1 MRLLRRSLV
10 LVGLGLAAPAPPGA
24 GAEPAAGLPA
34 VLDAP
39 ADGVRDEPAWRD
51 VLLHLFLD
59 GVTRDER
66 RVDGGLAKWT
76 GPVELTLA
84 GAAAA
89 PYVAFVEELA
99 ADLARLTGLA
109 ISVAADGRR
118 AGAMDVYIAS
128 DPRYWPAGL
137 RPADGRVAVF
147 TCAAAPRVRGGVI
160 SRASI
165 RINAGVLDPA
175 SVRAC
180 LLEEIVQSLGLFG
193 EVSGRDDTILG
204 DRVGHQHLGIV
215 DRLLL
220 RTLYDPRLPPGASRA
235 ALLPAAA
242 LVLAE
247 QLGRVA
253 CREDAGALRRCELA
267 VSAPSPR

>member
-1 MRLLRRSLV
+1 MRSLRRSLA
-10 LVGLGLAAPAPPGA
+10 LVGLGVAALALPGGPAA
-24 GAEPAAGLPA
+24 AAEPAGLPA

-51 VLLHLFLD
+51 VLLRLFLD
-59 GVTRDER
+59 GVMRDER
-66 RVDGGLAKWT
+66 RVDGNLAKWT

-109 ISVAADGRR
+109 ISVSADGRR
-118 AGAMDVYIAS
+118 AGAMDVHIAS
-128 DPRYWPAGL
+128 DPRYWPSGL
-137 RPADGRVAVF
+137 RPADGRTAVF

-180 LLEEIVQSLGLFG
+180 LVEEIVQSLGLFG

-220 RTLYDPRLPPGASRA
+220 RTLYDPRLPPGVSRA
-235 ALLPAAA
+235 AASATAA
-242 LVLAE
+242 LVLGE
-247 QLGRVA
+247 QLARVA
-253 CREDAGALRRCELA
+253 CRKDATALRRCELA
-267 VSAPSPR
+267 LPPP